1 MSLKAYVTFAIQK
14 SSTMRLVLLLTFT
27 LLFTGSVYCQDDG
40 PWWKRLFRKE
50 TIENQDKNDNTNNPE
65 KPSKQYPPLIEHDI
79 EQDHIAIDSLLMV
92 PEILRPG
99 KVVLK
104 TDPKLALLDSMYK
117 DQPPKIL
124 GYRIKIYFGGL
135 EQARGIR
142 VNYISSGNKDGCYL
156 KQYPPNFA
164 VMVGNF
170 RSQTEAYQRLNEL
183 KALYPGASI
192 VRDEIE
198 LSQLD

>member
-1 MSLKAYVTFAIQK
+1 
-14 SSTMRLVLLLTFT
+14 MRLVLLLTFT
-27 LLFTGSVYCQDDG
+27 LLFTGSGYCQDDG

-50 TIENQDKNDNTNNPE
+50 TVENQDKNGNTHNPE
-65 KPSKQYPPLIEHDI
+65 KPSEEHPPLIEHEV
-79 EQDHIAIDSLLMV
+79 EQDHSSLDSLVIEPKVL
-92 PEILRPG
+92 EPG

-117 DQPPKIL
+117 DQPPKII

-198 LSQLD
+198 LPQVD

>member
-1 MSLKAYVTFAIQK
+1 
-14 SSTMRLVLLLTFT
+14 MRLALIFLFT
-27 LLFTGSVYCQDDG
+27 LLFTGSGYCQDDG

-50 TIENQDKNDNTNNPE
+50 TVENQDKQDVPDE
-65 KPSKQYPPLIEHDI
+65 KPIQDSIPLFDPNVE
-79 EQDHIAIDSLLMV
+79 
-92 PEILRPG
+92 PEILPMDSIELVPKVIEPG
-99 KVVLK
+99 KVYMK
-104 TDPKLALLDSMYK
+104 TDPRLALLDSSYK
-117 DQPPKIL
+117 DQPPKLI
-124 GYRIKIYFGGL
+124 GYRIKIYFGEL

-170 RSQTEAYQRLNEL
+170 RSQTEAYKRLNEL
-183 KALYPGASI
+183 KQLYPGASI

-198 LSQLD
+198 LPQVE

>member
-1 MSLKAYVTFAIQK
+1 LAFII
-14 SSTMRLVLLLTFT
+14 LFT
-27 LLFTGSVYCQDDG
+27 LLFTGSGYCQDDG

-50 TIENQDKNDNTNNPE
+50 TVENQDKQETPDE
-65 KPSKQYPPLIEHDI
+65 KPTTDSIPLFDPS
-79 EQDHIAIDSLLMV
+79 DA
-92 PEILRPG
+92 PEITPKDSIESTPQEIEPG
-99 KVVLK
+99 KIHLK
-104 TDPKLALLDSMYK
+104 TDPRLVALDSSYI
-117 DQPPKIL
+117 DQPPKLI
-124 GYRIKIYFGGL
+124 GYRIKIYFGEL

-183 KALYPGASI
+183 KKLYPGASI

-198 LSQLD
+198 LPQVD

>member
-1 MSLKAYVTFAIQK
+1 MLADPLHLLSLAQKMSLKAYVTFAIQK

-65 KPSKQYPPLIEHDI
+65 KPSKQYPPRIEHDI
-79 EQDHIAIDSLLMV
+79 EQDHSAIDSLLLV
-92 PEILRPG
+92 PEILKPG

-117 DQPPKIL
+117 DQPSLLP
-124 GYRIKIYFGGL
+124 
-135 EQARGIR
+135 E
-142 VNYISSGNKDGCYL
+142 
-156 KQYPPNFA
+156 
-164 VMVGNF
+164 
-170 RSQTEAYQRLNEL
+170 
-183 KALYPGASI
+183 
-192 VRDEIE
+192 EI
-198 LSQLD
+198 